1 MRRIFTLFNVLALL
15 ALIAAIW
22 AGGAASRPPEA
33 QVAPQLA
40 TASLRPVNVGLFFVS
55 AGGGLGREARELS
68 VASEERAA
76 VAQAALTAWA
86 QGPREPGHAPPPFER
101 TPALFLR
108 EGHYFVNLPGVPDD
122 LGPAGEFGQLCALT
136 RTLLDL
142 GGSDVTF
149 LVNGESVPALKHVAT
164 DEPFRAG
171 DCP

>member
-1 MRRIFTLFNVLALL
+1 MRRVFTLFNAVALI

-22 AGGAASRPPEA
+22 AGGAASRPPQA

-55 AGGGLGREARELS
+55 AAGLGREERELS

-76 VAQAALTAWA
+76 VAQAALNAWA
-86 QGPREPGHAPPPFER
+86 QGPRDPGHARPPLER
-101 TPALFLR
+101 APALFLR
-108 EGHYFVNLPGVPDD
+108 EGHYFVNLPALPGD
-122 LGPAGEFGQLCALT
+122 LGPAGELGTLCALT

-149 LVNGESVPALKHVAT
+149 LLNGESVPALNYVAT
-164 DEPFRAG
+164 DEPFGAA